1 MCVRPSGIGHHCF
14 SQECICIS
22 RISAQSQSLPWKQA
36 FSDFQVAGF
45 IWFARSDQRLS
56 TTWAYLPAKARTI
69 LVYFCGV
76 SLIWSGSLSVRIGF
90 LSFTDLLKF
99 HLVTLSNY
107 LSNLLKKRL
116 ERKHFQY
123 WRMLI
128 YESES
133 DSVMSD
139 SLSPHGLQPTSLLCP
154 RGFSRQE
161 LEWVAIPISRGP
173 SQPRDWTWVSCI
185 AGRFFTVWATRE
197 ANI

>member
-45 IWFARSDQRLS
+45 IWFARPDQRLS

-69 LVYFCGV
+69 LVYFCAIW
-76 SLIWSGSLSVRIGF
+76 LIWSGSLSVRIGF

-107 LSNLLKKRL
+107 LSNSLKKCL

-123 WRMLI
+123 RRMLI

-133 DSVMSD
+133 GSVMSD
-139 SLSPHGLQPTSLLCP
+139 SLWPQGLQPTSLLCP

-161 LEWVAIPISRGP
+161 LEWVAIPISRGH
-173 SQPRDWTWVSCI
+173 SQPRDWIWVSCI
-185 AGRFFTVWATRE
+185 AGRFFTVWATGE